1 MDNSINKFI
10 KTECGINEYHR
21 LKILSKRNIFYKIRF
36 YWFVSIATLRDYFK
50 N

>member
-1 MDNSINKFI
+1 MDKPINKFI

-21 LKILSKRNIFYKIRF
+21 LKILSKKNIFYKIRF